1 MEVCK
6 LELESS
12 PSSLQLEKTP
22 EQQGRPNVAKNKF
35 NKRKQTRKKI
45 WSLVMEGFELR
56 VEGGMEWVMEISWDR
71 AS

>member
-1 MEVCK
+1 MEACK

-35 NKRKQTRKKI
+35 NKANKK
-45 WSLVMEGFELR
+45 EGTEFSH
-56 VEGGMEWVMEISWDR
+56 GGL
-71 AS
+71 